1 MEDVISEYLKSN
13 INKPM
18 SDALQEFEKT
28 LQSRIGDRRYKLQWL
43 SATSNGSGTSYS
55 GIFSFCGKK
64 YYINVVQP
72 WAVCPNGK
80 VIAEA
85 MN

>member
-18 SDALQEFEKT
+18 SDALQEFEET

-43 SATSNGSGTSYS
+43 SMASNGSGTSYS

-72 WAVCPNGK
+72 LLGYPNGK
-80 VIAEA
+80 AIVES